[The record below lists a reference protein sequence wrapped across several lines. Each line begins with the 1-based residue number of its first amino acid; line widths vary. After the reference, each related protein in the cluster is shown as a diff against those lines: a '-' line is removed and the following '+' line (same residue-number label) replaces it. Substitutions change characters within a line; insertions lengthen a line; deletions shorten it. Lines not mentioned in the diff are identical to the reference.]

1 MSTKSIS
8 LFYTKMNRFLTKC
21 IIALLVS
28 SFVLYQG
35 ARILWGEHYMTFFK
49 GIVRNPLQVGAFSP
63 CSVFVAQ
70 EITKY
75 VASDT
80 KQGSLRVLEV
90 GAGSGVLTTD
100 LEKALQKRGGEYILD
115 VIEIDPEY
123 AALLKKRFENNKNVA
138 IHCIDIN
145 DFNVEQRYD
154 YLISTLPFNVMD
166 NSVIKQIFQQYEKMV
181 APNGVLSYVEHMWL
195 PDIKEKTL
203 SGTEKQ
209 AFIEKRTIVNSFKDK
224 YLVETVNV
232 YRNITPLY
240 VHHLKI
246 VD

>member
-1 MSTKSIS
+1 M
-8 LFYTKMNRFLTKC
+8 
-21 IIALLVS
+21 
-28 SFVLYQG
+28 
-35 ARILWGEHYMTFFK
+35 
-49 GIVRNPLQVGAFSP
+49 
-63 CSVFVAQ
+63 
-70 EITKY
+70 
-75 VASDT
+75 ASDT